1 MDCHCN
7 NTYREGED
15 GLRTDSNKRTFK
27 GQGKKEKEKGNKDR
41 RKKSQEKP
49 IYYSRQKPRGQ
60 IIY

>member
-41 RKKSQEKP
+41 RKKARKSQYTTADKNHVD
-49 IYYSRQKPRGQ
+49 K
-60 IIY
+60 